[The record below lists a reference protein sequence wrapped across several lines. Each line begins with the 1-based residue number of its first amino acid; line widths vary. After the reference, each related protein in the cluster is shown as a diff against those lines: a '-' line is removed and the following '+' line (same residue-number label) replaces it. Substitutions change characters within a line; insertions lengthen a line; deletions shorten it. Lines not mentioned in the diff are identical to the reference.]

1 MQFELFIHLFTYLHF
16 LNYLFLLSFSLFI
29 IVFKNYLQTC
39 LLKYSLICR
48 KEKPSSYDSSREKS
62 SYQSSYGLDESIDL
76 STKWRAPPTSER
88 KSAGSVSST
97 FAQPASASNTSE
109 VGYSDRTSELKRSK
123 SLSHHARM
131 LPRKRLHTGE
141 PQPNSAS
148 SCSSP
153 DVIVLS
159 DEEKP
164 RLNGHINGYESDSRN
179 SDAENME
186 MPPLPQEK
194 VWEPDEYKA
203 QKRKLRELQDELR
216 SEEMKLVLLK
226 KLHQSQMVKETI
238 LNQAAAAV
246 AGKMVPTANR
256 GASNAAPPPL
266 VRSGQIT
273 QPQNKMLSQQ
283 LSHQSPMIN
292 SPLVSYFDF

>member
-1 MQFELFIHLFTYLHF
+1 MFY
-16 LNYLFLLSFSLFI
+16 LSF
-29 IVFKNYLQTC
+29 N
-39 LLKYSLICR
+39 CR
-48 KEKPSSYDSSREKS
+48 KEKPSSYESSREKS

-88 KSAGSVSST
+88 KSASSVSST
-97 FAQPASASNTSE
+97 FAQPASASHTSE
-109 VGYSDRTSELKRSK
+109 AGYSDRTSELKRSK
-123 SLSHHARM
+123 SVSHHARM
-131 LPRKRLHTGE
+131 LPRKRLHISGD
-141 PQPNSAS
+141 PQPNSVS

-159 DEEKP
+159 DEDKP

-179 SDAENME
+179 SDIENME

-194 VWEPDEYKA
+194 VWDPDELKA

-246 AGKMVPTANR
+246 AGKMVPTVNR
-256 GASNAAPPPL
+256 GASSAAPPPL
-266 VRSGQIT
+266 VRSGQIA

-283 LSHQSPMIN
+283 LSHQSSLLN
-292 SPLVSYFDF
+292 SPLVSCVLFIIFDSSYLDF

>member
-1 MQFELFIHLFTYLHF
+1 M
-16 LNYLFLLSFSLFI
+16 
-29 IVFKNYLQTC
+29 
-39 LLKYSLICR
+39 
-48 KEKPSSYDSSREKS
+48 
-62 SYQSSYGLDESIDL
+62 
-76 STKWRAPPTSER
+76 
-88 KSAGSVSST
+88 
-97 FAQPASASNTSE
+97 
-109 VGYSDRTSELKRSK
+109 
-123 SLSHHARM
+123 SHHARM
-131 LPRKRLHTGE
+131 LPRKRLHVGD

-159 DEEKP
+159 DEDKP

-179 SDAENME
+179 SDIENIE

-194 VWEPDEYKA
+194 VWDPEELKS
-203 QKRKLRELQDELR
+203 QKRKLKELQDELR

-246 AGKMVPTANR
+246 AGKMVPTLNR
-256 GASNAAPPPL
+256 GASTAAPPPL
-266 VRSGQIT
+266 VRSGQIP

-283 LSHQSPMIN
+283 LSHPSSMIN
-292 SPLVSYFDF
+292 SPLVSLFSFLLLMVLFILLFVFFLVANGFVYFTFFFIVISVCYTCKRLID